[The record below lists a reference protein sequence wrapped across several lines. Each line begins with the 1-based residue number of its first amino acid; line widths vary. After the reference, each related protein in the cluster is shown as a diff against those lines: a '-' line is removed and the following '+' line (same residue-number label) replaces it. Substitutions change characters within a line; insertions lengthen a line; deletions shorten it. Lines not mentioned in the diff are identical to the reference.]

1 MLRIDKFSDGQVSSL
16 RLSGRIQ
23 SKHLRELQFQ
33 IETSTQKTILDLGEV
48 RLVDRDVVQFL
59 ASCESNGI
67 ELLNCPLYVRE
78 WILMEKKKELE
89 AHE

>member
-33 IETSTQKTILDLGEV
+33 IESSTQKTILDLEEV

>member
-1 MLRIDKFSDGQVSSL
+1 MLRIDKFSDGQVTSL

-23 SKHLRELQFQ
+23 SKHLRELQVQ
-33 IETSTQKTILDLGEV
+33 IESSTQKIMLDLGEV
-48 RLVDRDVVQFL
+48 RLVNRAAVQFL
-59 ASCESNGI
+59 GSCESNGI

-78 WILMEKKKELE
+78 WILREKNRDLE